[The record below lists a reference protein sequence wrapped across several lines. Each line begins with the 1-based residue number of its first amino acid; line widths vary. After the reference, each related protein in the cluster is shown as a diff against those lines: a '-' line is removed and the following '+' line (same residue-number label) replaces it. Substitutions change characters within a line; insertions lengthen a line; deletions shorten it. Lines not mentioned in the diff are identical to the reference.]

1 MFCLNEMS
9 LWVISMH
16 CACLHR
22 VHSPSKGNSIFPNI
36 DCILHRLT
44 DYGQGGNLY
53 STRGEIN

>member
-9 LWVISMH
+9 PWVISIH
-16 CACLHR
+16 CACLHC
-22 VHSPSKGNSIFPNI
+22 VHSPVKGNSIFPNT

-53 STRGEIN
+53 SVCGEIN